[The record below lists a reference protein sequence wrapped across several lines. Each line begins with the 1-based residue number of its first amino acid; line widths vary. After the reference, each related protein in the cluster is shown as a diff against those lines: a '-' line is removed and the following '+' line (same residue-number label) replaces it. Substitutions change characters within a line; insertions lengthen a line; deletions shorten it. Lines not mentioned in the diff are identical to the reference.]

1 MNKKLMEFKTD
12 KYKVVLLSKSNEYI
26 IFINNSK
33 VNDFEDFDQAKD
45 FYFNIT
51 KQLIERNTIV

>member
-1 MNKKLMEFKTD
+1 MEFKTD
-12 KYKVVLLSKSNEYI
+12 KYKVVLLSKNDEYI